1 MTTLNP
7 PTVWA
12 VSDQARTIYA
22 HAREAP
28 FGRTLFVS
36 GQVGVAP
43 DGRMRAEFAE
53 QLGQAMAN
61 VEALLAAAGMVLA
74 DVRKATFILTRTDDL
89 CTLERVRQTRWASN
103 APAAVT
109 VLVAAALARADA
121 LVEIEVTAVRRS
133 VFGDHAAGLLGRIAR
148 WARSFAAAR
157 SRPLSR
163 INEQGEWLLRA
174 TSDWSAPTSSRQPN
188 GLMRCDARC
197 RSNEPRGLGW
207 SHHGVC
213 GFRYANGIGS

>member
-89 CTLERVRQTRWASN
+89 CTLERVRKTRWASN

-163 INEQGEWLLRA
+163 INEQGDWLLR
-174 TSDWSAPTSSRQPN
+174 DL
-188 GLMRCDARC
+188 GLERADIQSPAERLDALR
-197 RSNEPRGLGW
+197 RAMP
-207 SHHGVC
+207 
-213 GFRYANGIGS
+213 FQ

>member
-1 MTTLNP
+1 MP
-7 PTVWA
+7 
-12 VSDQARTIYA
+12 DQARTIYA

-36 GQVGVAP
+36 GQFGVAP

-89 CTLERVRQTRWASN
+89 CALERVRQTRWASK

-109 VLVAAALARADA
+109 VLVAAALVRADA
-121 LVEIEVTAVRRS
+121 LVEIEVTAVRCPKLGDRS
-133 VFGDHAAGLLGRIAR
+133 DLLGDHAAGLLVRIAR
-148 WARSFAAAR
+148 WARGFAGACG
-157 SRPLSR
+157 RPVNR
-163 INEQGEWLLRA
+163 VNEQGDWLLRDLGLER
-174 TSDWSAPTSSRQPN
+174 SDVQSPAERLDELRRKMPFQ
-188 GLMRCDARC
+188 
-197 RSNEPRGLGW
+197 
-207 SHHGVC
+207 
-213 GFRYANGIGS
+213 

>member
-12 VSDQARTIYA
+12 GVGSSPHHLRP
-22 HAREAP
+22 RPRSP
-28 FGRTLFVS
+28 FWANPVRI

-89 CTLERVRQTRWASN
+89 CTLERVRQTRWAS
-103 APAAVT
+103 T
-109 VLVAAALARADA
+109 
-121 LVEIEVTAVRRS
+121 RR
-133 VFGDHAAGLLGRIAR
+133 
-148 WARSFAAAR
+148 
-157 SRPLSR
+157 P
-163 INEQGEWLLRA
+163 Q
-174 TSDWSAPTSSRQPN
+174 
-188 GLMRCDARC
+188 
-197 RSNEPRGLGW
+197 
-207 SHHGVC
+207 
-213 GFRYANGIGS
+213 

>member
-12 VSDQARTIYA
+12 VPDQARTIYA

-28 FGRTLFVS
+28 LGRTLFVS

-74 DVRKATFILTRTDDL
+74 DLRKVTFILTRTDDL
-89 CTLERVRQTRWASN
+89 CTLERVRQTRWASS

-121 LVEIEVTAVRRS
+121 LVEIEVTAVRHS
-133 VFGDHAAGLLGRIAR
+133 VFGDRAAGLLWWIAR
-148 WARSFAAAR
+148 WARGFAAAR
-157 SRPLSR
+157 GRPLSR
-163 INEQGEWLLRA
+163 INEQGDWLLRDLGLER
-174 TSDWSAPTSSRQPN
+174 SDIQSPAERLDELRRAIPFQ
-188 GLMRCDARC
+188 
-197 RSNEPRGLGW
+197 
-207 SHHGVC
+207 
-213 GFRYANGIGS
+213 

>member
-1 MTTLNP
+1 MTSLNP

-12 VSDQARTIYA
+12 VPDQARTIYA

-36 GQVGVAP
+36 GQFGVAP

-89 CTLERVRQTRWASN
+89 CALERVRQTRWASK

-109 VLVAAALARADA
+109 VLVAAALVRADA
-121 LVEIEVTAVRRS
+121 LVEIEVTAVRCPKLGDRS
-133 VFGDHAAGLLGRIAR
+133 DLLGDHAAGLLVRIAR
-148 WARSFAAAR
+148 WARGFAGACG
-157 SRPLSR
+157 RPVNR
-163 INEQGEWLLRA
+163 VNEQGDWLLRDLGLER
-174 TSDWSAPTSSRQPN
+174 SDVQSPAERLDELRRKMPFQ
-188 GLMRCDARC
+188 
-197 RSNEPRGLGW
+197 
-207 SHHGVC
+207 
-213 GFRYANGIGS
+213 

>member
-1 MTTLNP
+1 MP
-7 PTVWA
+7 
-12 VSDQARTIYA
+12 DQVRTIYA

-36 GQVGVAP
+36 GQFGVAP

-89 CTLERVRQTRWASN
+89 CILERVRQTRWASN

-121 LVEIEVTAVRRS
+121 LVEIEVTAVRRPVS
-133 VFGDHAAGLLGRIAR
+133 GYHAAGLLGRIAR
-148 WARSFAAAR
+148 LAQGFAAAR
-157 SRPLSR
+157 IRPVSRL
-163 INEQGEWLLRA
+163 NEQGDWLLR
-174 TSDWSAPTSSRQPN
+174 DL
-188 GLMRCDARC
+188 GLE
-197 RSNEPRGLGW
+197 RSEIQSLAERLDELRHAMP
-207 SHHGVC
+207 
-213 GFRYANGIGS
+213 FQ